1 MTITNEQVEKIKQ
14 TNIELMKSN
23 FKRDKELYPTVMI
36 LEPNGNLQVVGT
48 PYRNQQEK
56 DYMMGFVKETCKKV
70 NAIAVFIINEA
81 WVRKTTPEQFK
92 KFNEEFK
99 NTGKRI
105 SEYDDKKEVAMMIFE
120 TKTSSTLFMFDIDRQ
135 KNELVNMVSSPTR
148 GGDFMHTLCEI
159 QTNNN

>member
-14 TNIELMKSN
+14 TNLELMKSN

-36 LEPNGNLQVVGT
+36 LEPNGNLQVIGT
-48 PYRNQQEK
+48 PYRSQEEK
-56 DYMMGFVKETCKKV
+56 SAMMYAVKQTCKKV

-99 NTGKRI
+99 RSGKRI

-120 TKTSSTLFMFDIDRQ
+120 TKTSSTLFMFDIDRE
-135 KNELVNMVSSPTR
+135 KNELINMISSPTG

>member
-1 MTITNEQVEKIKQ
+1 MDSEKLNKLKEATIESIK
-14 TNIELMKSN
+14 NN
-23 FKRDKELYPTVMI
+23 FKRDKQIFPVCI
-36 LEPNGNLQVVGT
+36 IVEPDGKTQFIGT
-48 PYRNQQEK
+48 PFRNLEEK
-56 DYMMGFVKETCKKV
+56 KVMMGYVKDTCKKV
-70 NAIAVFIINEA
+70 KAIAVFIINEA

-92 KFNEEFK
+92 QFNEEFK
-99 NTGKRI
+99 KTGKRI

-120 TKTSSTLFMFDIDRQ
+120 TNTSSTLFMFDIDRQ